1 MTVTL
6 ATPNKLPLFVIMA
19 VRHHKNTTKLV
30 YVDLKDFEEDSE
42 EEVLSIRHP
51 SPQPRSKPKEN
62 FKHWLVQKTEKS
74 AAKWKDKWNSFF
86 YLVIFIFLLAT
97 GGLALALKDGP
108 QEISGL
114 IILASVLSLLLI
126 YVTFVQFKRSCMKQ
140 EIKVSR
146 VYNQTN
152 ADGYIDIDY

>member
-1 MTVTL
+1 MTPA
-6 ATPNKLPLFVIMA
+6 ATPNKLPLSLFVIMA
-19 VRHHKNTTKLV
+19 VRLKTTKLV
-30 YVDLKDFEEDSE
+30 YVDLKDLEEDSE

-62 FKHWLVQKTEKS
+62 FKHWLVQKSEKS
-74 AAKWKDKWNSFF
+74 AAKWKDKRNFFF

-97 GGLALALKDGP
+97 GGLALALKDGR

-126 YVTFVQFKRSCMKQ
+126 YVTFVQFKRSCVKQ